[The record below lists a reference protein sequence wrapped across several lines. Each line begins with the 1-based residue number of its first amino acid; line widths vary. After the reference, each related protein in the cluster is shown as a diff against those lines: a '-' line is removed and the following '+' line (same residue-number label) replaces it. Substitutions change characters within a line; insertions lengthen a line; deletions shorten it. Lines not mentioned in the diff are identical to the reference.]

1 MKIVSVKS
9 QRKIGDEEMKMR
21 LRLRYL
27 RLNEVRNK
35 RRQKEKEEACK
46 RNHLMAKIY
55 CRKLQQKVL
64 RGEVDL
70 SQSVS
75 VISNL

>member
-1 MKIVSVKS
+1 MKL
-9 QRKIGDEEMKMR
+9 R
-21 LRLRYL
+21 LRMRYL

-35 RRQKEKEEACK
+35 RRQREKEEEAR
-46 RNHLMAKIY
+46 RNHLMAKLFGQ
-55 CRKLQQKVL
+55 KLQQKVL
-64 RGEVDL
+64 KGQVDL